1 MRKKSL
7 LLLDLILI
15 VCLFFRL
22 FKLNELFYFTMD
34 EEVIAFRSW
43 GLFVLK
49 RPFLIGAASPLQ
61 FHLPPYFFYL
71 SALLLA
77 PFKFNPAGWGIA
89 AALIGALTAYFLFRL
104 AVKIFNKKTAILAA
118 LFYSVSFTA
127 VFFDRHYW
135 PMSLSPL
142 LIVLAL
148 LLLTKISIKKI
159 WPKLGLAGILT
170 LGLSADP
177 SNIPLALTIFFSKI
191 KSKVTILVTFLLLFF
206 TPLIMFDLRHQ
217 WTNLLGISRFFSS
230 TASHQF
236 TLSNIVNS
244 LLLLPRSL
252 TRFWYSPQTDLLQ
265 LHGYCIPFARA
276 RQNNLPMILVILAV
290 IILIWFIRQSLK
302 SKLIVLKTTAY
313 LLIFYLLGVTVFGS
327 LGFSLFDHYLT
338 GLLPI
343 FAIITV
349 LVISKLPKFFQLIL
363 VILFV
368 TVNLWQIVKV
378 QNPYGL
384 KAKQDLVVWANQQL
398 AGQPFAL
405 DSVSKC
411 HRENGLRYLFE
422 ISNSP
427 PAISF
432 MDPNFAWL
440 YRQPPGAVMPDKILL
455 VTDKIIPLS
464 QPIINSAQFGA
475 MKVYIL
481 DNSRQTYELSY

>member
-7 LLLDLILI
+7 LLLSLILLI
-15 VCLFFRL
+15 CLFLRL

-34 EEVIAFRSW
+34 EELIAFRSW

-71 SALLLA
+71 SALLLL
-77 PFKFNPAGWGIA
+77 PFKFNPAGWGISS
-89 AALIGALTAYFLFRL
+89 ALIGMLTTYFLFRL
-104 AVKIFNKKTAILAA
+104 VIKIFNKKIAILSA

-142 LIVLAL
+142 LIILSL
-148 LLLTKISIKKI
+148 FLLTKHSR
-159 WPKLGLAGILT
+159 LRLAGILT

-177 SNIPLALTIFFSKI
+177 SNLPLALTIIFSKI

-217 WTNLLGISRFFSS
+217 WTNFLGISRFFSS
-230 TASHQF
+230 TSSHQF
-236 TLSNIVNS
+236 ALSNVVNA

-252 TRFWYSPQTDLLQ
+252 ARFWFSPQTDLLQ
-265 LHGYCIPFARA
+265 LHGYCISFAQA
-276 RQNNLPMILVILAV
+276 RQKNLSTILVILAI
-290 IILIWFIRQSLK
+290 IILIWFIRQGLK
-302 SKLIVLKTTAY
+302 SKSSILKATAC
-313 LLIFYLLGVTVFGS
+313 LLIFYLLGMTVFGA
-327 LGFSLFDHYLT
+327 LGFSLFDHYFT

-343 FAIITV
+343 FAMITV

-368 TVNLWQIVKV
+368 TVNLWQITKV

-384 KAKQDLVVWANQQL
+384 KFKQALVVWANQQL
-398 AGQPFAL
+398 QGEDYAL

-422 ISNSP
+422 TSNNP

-432 MDPNFAWL
+432 IDPNFAWL
-440 YRQPPGAVMPDKILL
+440 YRQPPATVMPNKVLL
-455 VTDKIIPLS
+455 VTDKTMSPS
-464 QPIINSAQFGA
+464 QPVINSAQFGA
-475 MKVYIL
+475 MKAYIL
-481 DNSRQTYELSY
+481 DNSQQTYELAY

>member
-7 LLLDLILI
+7 LLLSLILLI
-15 VCLFFRL
+15 CLFLRL

-34 EEVIAFRSW
+34 EELIAFRSW
-43 GLFVLK
+43 GLFILK

-71 SALLLA
+71 SALFLV
-77 PFKFNPAGWGIA
+77 PFKFNPAGWGVT
-89 AALIGALTAYFLFRL
+89 AALIGVLTAYFLFRL
-104 AVKIFNKKTAILAA
+104 VVKIFGKKIAILSA

-142 LIVLAL
+142 LIILAL
-148 LLLTKISIKKI
+148 LLLTKKRSG
-159 WPKLGLAGILT
+159 LGLAGILT

-177 SNIPLALTIFFSKI
+177 SNIPLALTIMFAKI
-191 KSKVTILVTFLLLFF
+191 KSKITTLVVFLVLFL
-206 TPLIMFDLRHQ
+206 TPLILFDLRHQ
-217 WTNLLGISRFFSS
+217 WTNFLGISRFFSTTS
-230 TASHQF
+230 NHQF
-236 TLSNIVNS
+236 ALSNVVNA

-252 TRFWYSPQTDLLQ
+252 ARFWFSPQTDLLQ
-265 LHGYCIPFARA
+265 LHGYCIPFAQA
-276 RQNNLPMILVILAV
+276 RQKNLSMILVILA
-290 IILIWFIRQSLK
+290 IILLIWFIRQGLK
-302 SKLIVLKTTAY
+302 SKSSILKAIAC
-313 LLIFYLLGVTVFGS
+313 LLIFYLLGMTIFGA
-327 LGFSLFDHYLT
+327 LGFSLFDHYFT

-343 FAIITV
+343 FALITV

-368 TVNLWQIVKV
+368 TVNLWQITKV

-398 AGQPFAL
+398 TGQPFAL

-422 ISNSP
+422 TSNNP
-427 PAISF
+427 PTISF
-432 MDPNFAWL
+432 IDPNFAWL
-440 YRQPPGAVMPDKILL
+440 YQQPPATVMPDKVLL
-455 VTDKIIPLS
+455 VTDKTILPS
-464 QPIINSAQFGA
+464 QPVINSAQFGA
-475 MKVYIL
+475 MKAYIL
-481 DNSRQTYELSY
+481 DNALKTYEFSY

>member
-7 LLLDLILI
+7 LLLSLILLI
-15 VCLFFRL
+15 CLFLRL

-34 EEVIAFRSW
+34 EELIAFRSW

-71 SALLLA
+71 SAFLLA
-77 PFKFNPAGWGIA
+77 PFKFNPAGWGIV
-89 AALIGALTAYFLFRL
+89 AALISMLTTYFLFRL
-104 AVKIFNKKTAILAA
+104 VIKIFDKKIAMLSA

-135 PMSLSPL
+135 PMTLSPL
-142 LIVLAL
+142 LIILSL
-148 LLLTKISIKKI
+148 LLITKNSR
-159 WPKLGLAGILT
+159 LRLAGILT

-191 KSKVTILVTFLLLFF
+191 KSKMTILVTFLLLFF
-206 TPLIMFDLRHQ
+206 APLIIFDLRHQ
-217 WTNLLGISRFFSS
+217 WTNFLGISRFFEK
-230 TASHQF
+230 TATHQF
-236 TLSNIVNS
+236 SLSNVVNG

-252 TRFWYSPQTDLLQ
+252 VRFWFSPQTDLLQ
-265 LHGYCIPFARA
+265 LHGYCISFAQA
-276 RQNNLPMILVILAV
+276 RQKNLPTILVILAI
-290 IILIWFIRQSLK
+290 IILIWFIRQGLK
-302 SKLIVLKTTAY
+302 SKTIVLKAMAY
-313 LLIFYLLGVTVFGS
+313 LLIFYFLGITLFGI
-327 LGFSLFDHYLT
+327 LAFSLFDDYLT

-343 FAIITV
+343 FA
-349 LVISKLPKFFQLIL
+349 LVTAVVIAKLPKFFQVIL

-368 TVNLWQIVKV
+368 AVNFRQIAKV

-384 KAKQDLVVWANQQL
+384 KTKQDLVVWANQRLQNE
-398 AGQPFAL
+398 AYVL

-422 ISNSP
+422 LSGNP

-432 MDPNFAWL
+432 MDQNFAWL
-440 YRQPPGAVMPDKILL
+440 YQQPSSAIRPDRTLL
-455 VTDKIIPLS
+455 VTDKSDLPD

-475 MKVYIL
+475 MKAYIL
-481 DNSRQTYELSY
+481 GN